1 MNSRPTALR
10 EPLYE
15 VSMYD
20 PQTHTR
26 AFLVIDSL
34 QTGVAGGGIRMTPHV
49 TLDEVRRLARSM
61 TYKLSAVRV
70 PAGGSKAG
78 IVADPGAPDK
88 KVRLRAFAK
97 MMEPFLK
104 TLYVP
109 GEDMGTTAEDVA
121 YIYEVIDYSLMKLS
135 AKNAKKYGI
144 KLQIPDDFDPSAVGD
159 VNLELILT
167 GHGVAQ
173 SIQEACTLLDI
184 NPAGAR
190 VAIQG
195 FGTVGSMTADFLAK
209 KGFSIV
215 AVADVQ
221 GTVYHPQ
228 GLPVAKLLAAA
239 DASGN
244 IDYNKLDFEHQVL
257 QRDEWL
263 AVEADILIPA
273 AVPDTIHGDNV
284 GRVKAQLIVEAANIP
299 VTEEAEKYLFEK
311 GVAIVPDFIAN
322 AGAAGGL
329 GIVLTGQVP
338 LDPPKILDEIGQR
351 IKDATRKVLSM
362 SRAEK
367 IQPRQAAIKLA
378 EEFLADSNPFA

>member
-1 MNSRPTALR
+1 MSRKSSALR
-10 EPLYE
+10 KPLYE
-15 VSMYD
+15 IAMYD
-20 PQTHTR
+20 PQTNTR

-34 QTGVAGGGIRMTPHV
+34 QTGVAGGGIRMRPDL
-49 TLDEVRRLARSM
+49 TLDEVRRLAQSM

-70 PAGGSKAG
+70 PAGGAKAG

-104 TLYVP
+104 TIYAP

-121 YIYEVIDYSLMKLS
+121 YMYEVIDYSLMKLS
-135 AKNAKKYGI
+135 ARNAEKYGI
-144 KLQIPDDFDPSAVGD
+144 KLEIPDDFDPSAVGD

-167 GHGVAQ
+167 GHGVAESTEQ
-173 SIQEACTLLDI
+173 ACTLVDI
-184 NPAGAR
+184 DSQGAR

-209 KGFSIV
+209 KGFAIV

-221 GTVYHPQ
+221 GTIYQPD
-228 GLPVAKLLAAA
+228 GLPVEKLLAAA

-284 GRVKAQLIVEAANIP
+284 VRVKAQLIVEAANIP

-311 GVAIVPDFIAN
+311 GVAIVPDFIAS

-351 IKDATRKVLSM
+351 IKDATRRVLSM

-367 IQPRQAAIKLA
+367 IQPRRAAIKLA
-378 EEFLADSNPFA
+378 EEFLVDSNPFA